1 VSQLAV
7 SLNRETGSV
16 SCISKMRLFI
26 GATSSAQAKYQ
37 SRPGHGCHISP
48 FYVFPRQHEKIQ
60 IQPLQFQAP
69 RRCCCILHPTEGLR
83 FCVSAARS
91 CRISFRVFFPRVAIL
106 LLAAALRQDGNL
118 KSCRCSGKRENARI

>member
-69 RRCCCILHPTEGLR
+69 RRYCCILHPPALLR
-83 FCVSAARS
+83 LCGTFVPNFLSG
-91 CRISFRVFFPRVAIL
+91 FFPRVAIL